1 MGCYLLLLES
11 SMRSSTVLRNFLS
24 KTSEDHSRSWNALG
38 CIPLGE
44 CLLLGKNMTI
54 KVCIFDTSMLDY
66 LAGKLFGK
74 QSEKQ

>member
-11 SMRSSTVLRNFLS
+11 SMRSSKVLRNFLS

-44 CLLLGKNMTI
+44 CLLLSCFYLI
-54 KVCIFDTSMLDY
+54 KVCIFDTSVLGY